1 MARTIIII
9 GGGCAGTLVAAQLL
23 RQATGECLVR
33 LIERS
38 GAAGRGIAYG
48 TNCNE
53 HLLNVPAA
61 KMSAWPDDPEHFL
74 RWAQARAGQLG
85 FPDEIGGA
93 DFLPRQM
100 FGQYLAQVL
109 DEARSAAAPGRRLE
123 VIGGEAIELDD
134 TGAGGKVTLADGR
147 TFAAERVVLA
157 LGNLTGEYPIRR
169 PLPFYRSPRYVH
181 QPWLPGALQRI
192 GKKEAILLVGAGLTA
207 VDMVIQCR
215 RAGHTGVIH
224 ALSRRG
230 LRPLSHVQGLR
241 PYPAFLTAG
250 NLPATVREAVRRVRH
265 EVRRGFEQGYDWRA
279 VTDSLRPF
287 TPAIW
292 QNWSVEDRAR
302 FMRYVRPFWE
312 NHRHRLAPAVAALI
326 EESAQAGRLKFY
338 AGRLVSLVEAEGAAQ
353 AQIQIRGRSGLLSMR
368 IAKVINC
375 TGPRTDY
382 SKYQHPLL
390 IHLLA
395 AGLIG
400 HDPLALG
407 IDALPSGEV
416 LRDGGEPTGWLFTLG
431 APLKGTLWESTAV
444 PEIRAQAAQLAA
456 RLLAG

>member
-1 MARTIIII
+1 MAQSIIII

-23 RQATGECLVR
+23 RQATGECSIR

-38 GAAGRGIAYG
+38 GTVGRGVAYG
-48 TNCNE
+48 TNCYD

-85 FPDEIGGA
+85 FPDEVRGS

-109 DEARSAAAPGRRLE
+109 DEARIAAGPGRRLE

-134 TGAGGKVTLADGR
+134 TGGGGKVTLVDGR
-147 TFAAERVVLA
+147 SFSAERVVLA

-169 PLPFYRSPRYVH
+169 PLPFYRSSRYVH
-181 QPWLPGALQRI
+181 QPWAPGALQRI
-192 GKKEAILLVGAGLTA
+192 GKKEDILLVGAGLTA
-207 VDMVIQCR
+207 IDMVVQCR

-230 LRPLSHVQGLR
+230 LHPLSHTSGLQ
-241 PYPAFLTAG
+241 PYPAFLTASS
-250 NLPATVREAVRRVRH
+250 LPATVRETVRRVRY
-265 EVRRGFEQGYDWRA
+265 EIRRGFEQGYDWRA
-279 VTDSLRPF
+279 VIDALRPF

-292 QNWSVEDRAR
+292 QGWSTDDRAR
-302 FMRYVRPFWE
+302 FMRYVRPYWE
-312 NHRHRLAPAVAALI
+312 AHRHRLAPAVAGIIA
-326 EESAQAGRLKFY
+326 EWEQAGRLKFY
-338 AGRLVSLVEAEGAAQ
+338 AGRLVSLIETDGAA
-353 AQIQIRGRSGLLSMR
+353 AAKIQIRGQSELLALR
-368 IAKVINC
+368 VAKVINC

-416 LRDGGEPTGWLFTLG
+416 RRHGGEPTGWLFTLG
-431 APLKGTLWESTAV
+431 APLKGALWESTAV
-444 PEIRAQAAQLAA
+444 PEIRAQAGQLAA
-456 RLLAG
+456 RMLLG